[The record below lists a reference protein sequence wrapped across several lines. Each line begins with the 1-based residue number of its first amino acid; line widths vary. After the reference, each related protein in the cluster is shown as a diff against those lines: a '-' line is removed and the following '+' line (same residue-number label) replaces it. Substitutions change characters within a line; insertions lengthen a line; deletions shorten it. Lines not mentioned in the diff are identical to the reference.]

1 MPTFKVRVTQV
12 FRAERQITIEVEAD
26 DKASAIELLDSG
38 SLDTPSFD
46 DPRWNTG
53 WDLQS
58 EAVAAAE

>member
-1 MPTFKVRVTQV
+1 V